1 MARNVSVAGQKFAAI
16 RRERYLTQ
24 EEFAQRLAMSAAN
37 VRRIEQSDTSGMHFR
52 NLRRLATLVKISPRQ
67 LLEQI
72 GVADEASSDGPPLN
86 GAPDF
91 PRGIAEDSL
100 LPVTEIAHFHG
111 VSATRSEDRDAVRR
125 AAIVVPEGTD
135 RRFSVT
141 IDGDCM
147 EPKYLDGEI
156 VVFSIDAAERE
167 GIIDGRNYFVQ
178 FADGDNTFKRIF
190 LDPENRESLLLKCW
204 NAKYPPRA
212 VERSSI
218 KLLAR
223 AMHKFVMD
231 EAC

>member
-52 NLRRLATLVKISPRQ
+52 NLRRLATLVKTSPKQ
-67 LLEQI
+67 LLERI
-72 GVADEASSDGPPLN
+72 GVAEQTLSDG
-86 GAPDF
+86 APSGDAADF
-91 PRGIAEDSL
+91 PWGIAEDSL
-100 LPVTEIAHFHG
+100 QPVMEIAHFHG
-111 VSATRSEDRDAVRR
+111 VSAAKTEDRMAVQR
-125 AAIVVPEGTD
+125 AAIIVPQSTD

-147 EPKYLDGEI
+147 EPKYQHGD
-156 VVFSIDAAERE
+156 VVIFSIDAAERE
-167 GIIDGRNYFVQ
+167 GIIDGRNYFIQ

-190 LDPENRESLLLKCW
+190 LDPENRETLQLKCW
-204 NAKYPPRA
+204 NARYAPRT
-212 VERSSI
+212 VERASI

-223 AMHKFVMD
+223 AMSKQVLD